1 MGGETR
7 CVLQVEE
14 AVAMATRMIE
24 IQVVY
29 GLVTIVDSPEPLIDY
44 SVSIATAGCASSPG
58 AGLSGAASPVA
69 LAPPPRLSSPST
81 SAR

>member
-7 CVLQVEE
+7 CAVQVDE

-29 GLVTIVDSPEPLIDY
+29 RLVTIVDSPEPLIDY
-44 SVSIATAGCASSPG
+44 SVSIATWKQKY
-58 AGLSGAASPVA
+58 
-69 LAPPPRLSSPST
+69 
-81 SAR
+81 